1 MHVSKVTFY
10 NSQQSYSGKYVK
22 GGMKRLYGRTSHI
35 PSDGVYE
42 CVDGRVGWER
52 NDNILYCGPPTF
64 FHSHWV
70 YLLLMTHY
78 SIYIIQYKT
87 TNNPD
92 NSLMTAMCC
101 KLLATSLFSVHA
113 LAPSS
118 FHSWKGILYFIS
130 LKVQV
135 ARIYLNS
142 CL

>member
-1 MHVSKVTFY
+1 MSKAEWKYCTEEPVIFRPMECMSVWMGGWGEREMTIFCTAGLLHFSILIGFIYYNVS
-10 NSQQSYSGKYVK
+10 
-22 GGMKRLYGRTSHI
+22 RR
-35 PSDGVYE
+35 
-42 CVDGRVGWER
+42 W
-52 NDNILYCGPPTF
+52 
-64 FHSHWV
+64 
-70 YLLLMTHY
+70 LMTHY
-78 SIYIIQYKT
+78 SIYIIQYTCIT
-87 TNNPD
+87 TNNSD